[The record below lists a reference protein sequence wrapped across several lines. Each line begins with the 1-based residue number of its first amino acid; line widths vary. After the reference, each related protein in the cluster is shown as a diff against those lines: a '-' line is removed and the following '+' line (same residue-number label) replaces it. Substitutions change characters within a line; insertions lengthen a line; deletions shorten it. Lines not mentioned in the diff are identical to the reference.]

1 MFTFRIY
8 YSIGLEVN
16 TVSVMDR
23 EETVRVVNRGH
34 LLRVRGGN

>member
-16 TVSVMDR
+16 TVSVTDK
-23 EETVRVVNRGH
+23 EETIRVVNR
-34 LLRVRGGN
+34 

>member
-1 MFTFRIY
+1 MFTFRIH

-16 TVSVMDR
+16 MVSVMDR
-23 EETVRVVNRGH
+23 EERVRVVNRGH